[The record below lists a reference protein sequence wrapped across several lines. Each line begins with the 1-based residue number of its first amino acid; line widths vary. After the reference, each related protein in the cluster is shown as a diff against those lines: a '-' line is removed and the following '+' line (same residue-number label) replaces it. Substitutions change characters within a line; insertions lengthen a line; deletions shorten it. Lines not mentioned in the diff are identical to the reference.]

1 MKKSFDRRSVLQG
14 TTALGVAALASS
26 PFDAFGMGHGA
37 KFPSKDISVMVGTR
51 EGGGADRN
59 LRLVTGIWKK
69 YLKVNFEASFYPG
82 AAGRVGYQKYMGL
95 AKDDGY
101 TLLFGNMGPETLN
114 WVVSKPKGFSF
125 PGDYV
130 YFNQVDLDPSV
141 IFVSAKKP
149 KFNNIDELVAEGKK
163 RTLNVGVSRL
173 AHPASLGVLAL
184 AKKIGIDVNLI
195 PLSGGKNTRKGVATG
210 EMDFGALPSGG
221 IARKYK
227 AFKTLATFSLDKAE
241 GDYAKRIY
249 DAPMVNQKFGMHL
262 PALASARAF
271 AVKTSFTKKHP
282 DRYAKLIAT
291 GKAVIEDPDFKK
303 AVLKAKL
310 PWNLIKWGTPED
322 CAAYAKEIMSVGKD
336 FSDLMSS
343 KKKK

>member
-1 MKKSFDRRSVLQG
+1 MTKGFSRRTILQG
-14 TTALGVAALASS
+14 TTALGAAALASS
-26 PFDAFGMGHGA
+26 PFDAFAMGHGA
-37 KFPSKDISVMVGTR
+37 KYPAKDINVMVGTR

-59 LRLVTGIWKK
+59 LRLITGIWKN

-95 AKDDGY
+95 AKDDGH

-114 WVVSKPKGFSF
+114 WVVSEPKGFSF

-149 KFNNIDELVAEGKK
+149 QFNNIDELVAEGKK

-173 AHPASLGVLAL
+173 AHPASLGVLAM
-184 AKKIGIDVNLI
+184 AKHIGIDVNLI

-210 EMDFGALPSGG
+210 EMDCGALPSGG

-227 AFKTLATFSLDKAE
+227 GFKTIATFSLDKAE

-282 DRYAKLIAT
+282 ERYEKLIKT
-291 GKAVIEDPDFKK
+291 GEAVVKDPAFKK

-310 PWNLIKWGTPED
+310 PWNLIKYGSPAD
-322 CAAYAKEIMSVGKD
+322 CAAYAKEIMAVGKD
-336 FSDLMSS
+336 FAGLMSS
-343 KKKK
+343 KKQ